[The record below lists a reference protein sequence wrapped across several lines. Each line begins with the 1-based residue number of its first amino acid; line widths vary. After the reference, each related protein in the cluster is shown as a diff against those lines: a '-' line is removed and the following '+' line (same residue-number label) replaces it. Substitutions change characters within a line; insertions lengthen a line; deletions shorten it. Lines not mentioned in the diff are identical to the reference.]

1 MDSKK
6 HPTDSAADPQ
16 LSFLADAQGRLLH
29 MRSMLP
35 RGEQALDKGPIAD
48 IADTAR
54 QLALQADQVGLM
66 QISAA
71 ADAVEHTA
79 DRAQTS
85 RRLDAPEITLR
96 LKVQLE
102 ALEEQIRE
110 DLIDHAPVTA

>member
-1 MDSKK
+1 MDSKNLL
-6 HPTDSAADPQ
+6 PTDSADSQ
-16 LSFLADAQGRLLH
+16 LTFLAAAQGRLSH
-29 MRSMLP
+29 MRAMLP
-35 RGEQALDKGPIAD
+35 RAELALDKRPIAD

-54 QLALQADQVGLM
+54 QLALQADEVGLP

-85 RRLDAPEITLR
+85 RPLDAPEIALR
-96 LKVQLE
+96 LKAQLE

-110 DLIDHAPVTA
+110 DLIDHAPATA